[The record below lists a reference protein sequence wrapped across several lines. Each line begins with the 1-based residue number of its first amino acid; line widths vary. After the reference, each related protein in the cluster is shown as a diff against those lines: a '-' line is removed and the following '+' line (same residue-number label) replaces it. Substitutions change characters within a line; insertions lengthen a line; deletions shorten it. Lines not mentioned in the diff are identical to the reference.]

1 MPDVEVTIQQTD
13 DGDIFVFKSY
23 GTTWRYSEDV
33 LEQVEDGVLPLTT
46 LAPEVLRAIL
56 FQWRNRWEG
65 DE

>member
-46 LAPEVLRAIL
+46 LAPDVLRAVL
-56 FQWRNRWEG
+56 FQWRMNWEG